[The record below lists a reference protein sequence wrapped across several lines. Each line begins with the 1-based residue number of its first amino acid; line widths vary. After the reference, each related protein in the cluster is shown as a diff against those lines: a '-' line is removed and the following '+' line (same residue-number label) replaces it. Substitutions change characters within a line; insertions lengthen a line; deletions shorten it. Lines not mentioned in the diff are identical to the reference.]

1 MRKDRSLGILLMV
14 LFGISGIIILVF
26 TWLQPMSGIME
37 RVLST
42 VLGAIGLGVALSRIP
57 FLKLP
62 KAGAEAEEVPVEV
75 KARD

>member
-1 MRKDRSLGILLMV
+1 MKGDRSLSMLLMG
-14 LFGISGIIILVF
+14 LFGISGTFILVF
-26 TWLQPMSGIME
+26 TWLHPMPGME

-57 FLKLP
+57 FLKFP
-62 KAGAEAEEVPVEV
+62 KAGTEAEKVPVEV